1 MGRRFLSA
9 SRAHAFGR
17 SAALGALVVVITAAQ
32 AQISPELAP
41 QPQTPSAEVAR
52 LAREGKLDAALARAD
67 EVLRANPRDAQTRF
81 IRAVVLA
88 DQKRTAEARTAF
100 EGLAQDFPE
109 LPEPLNNLAVLYAAE
124 GRYELA
130 RVTLERA
137 VLAAPDYVTAHEN
150 LGDLYIAMAADSYQR
165 AVQLDARNRT
175 APAKLA
181 LARDLAARVRAV
193 K

>member
-17 SAALGALVVVITAAQ
+17 SAALGALVVITAAQ